1 MLNDL
6 TIKQIQE
13 LVDEEG
19 LNKDLLNKLKQD
31 PRKGVKRILQNAI
44 IKEETIQKAREKS
57 IQLMSFEN
65 KIWAK
70 GYEYIGGIDEAG
82 RGPLAGPLVSACV
95 ILPKGLVIEGIDD
108 SKKLSASKRQFFYNM
123 IKDKAIS
130 IGLAIIDPTRIDEIN
145 IYKATLEA
153 MQEAVY
159 ACNTR
164 PQYLLIDAMELDN
177 VPIPQES
184 IISGDSRSQS
194 IAAASIIAKV
204 TRDRIMN
211 ELSIIYPEYGFEKH
225 KGYGTKAHIEAIKK
239 LGLAPVHRRS
249 FTGKF
254 A

>member
-1 MLNDL
+1 
-6 TIKQIQE
+6 
-13 LVDEEG
+13 
-19 LNKDLLNKLKQD
+19 
-31 PRKGVKRILQNAI
+31 
-44 IKEETIQKAREKS
+44 
-57 IQLMSFEN
+57 
-65 KIWAK
+65 
-70 GYEYIGGIDEAG
+70 
-82 RGPLAGPLVSACV
+82 
-95 ILPKGLVIEGIDD
+95 
-108 SKKLSASKRQFFYNM
+108 M